1 MTSFP
6 VMLFLI
12 IVLLPSMCSEGMVLT
27 YSLKE
32 TTISADKETTHNT
45 VVRETDYQHER
56 NNKEALEKTLGASH
70 SRANIV

>member
-1 MTSFP
+1 
-6 VMLFLI
+6 
-12 IVLLPSMCSEGMVLT
+12 LT